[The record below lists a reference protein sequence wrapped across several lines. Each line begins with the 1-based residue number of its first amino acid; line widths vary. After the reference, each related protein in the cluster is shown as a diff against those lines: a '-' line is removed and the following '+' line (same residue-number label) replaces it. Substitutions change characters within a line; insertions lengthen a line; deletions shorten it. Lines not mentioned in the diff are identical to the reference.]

1 MVTAN
6 RPGGRRHAK
15 RARAARTDAG
25 WRSVR
30 RREAPAARGSG
41 TPRRAGGYLANR
53 VALLLPLRSWPLGR
67 RSSVKGKLCKSPV
80 SPDFYEYP
88 LIGVQAPQG
97 TLRAWVGG
105 WPHLPATHADRW
117 RVLTL
122 ERLVRQIEGTRRA
135 AGHRAAGA
143 GTATRSRPRDF
154 TCQLHV
160 KLVSLLTLDETVQIS
175 PHAPTGKAFR
185 PISTEKNYCGGLE

>member
-1 MVTAN
+1 M
-6 RPGGRRHAK
+6 
-15 RARAARTDAG
+15 
-25 WRSVR
+25 R

-53 VALLLPLRSWPLGR
+53 VALLLPLRSWPLGK

-97 TLRAWVGG
+97 MLRPWVEG
-105 WPHLPATHADRW
+105 WPHLPATHADCW
-117 RVLTL
+117 LLLTC
-122 ERLVRQIEGTRRA
+122 ERLVQKIEGMRRA

-143 GTATRSRPRDF
+143 RTATRSRPKDF

-160 KLVSLLTLDETVQIS
+160 KLVSFLTLSETASILVY
-175 PHAPTGKAFR
+175 APTGKTFQ
-185 PISTEKNYCGGLE
+185 PILTQ